1 MAIQFLTIVLA
12 YQLEWSKSYAR
23 SQRWQEE
30 VELLKEEM
38 QQTLEFLKWQSSL
51 WVVKTLK
58 FDQLLLSPFC
68 EGLAAYAFRQADIFL
83 SLHNHFLSLW
93 KGFRELDGTPN
104 HPVPAPTQ
112 TEEVMQGVEG
122 GDGDLE

>member
-1 MAIQFLTIVLA
+1 M
-12 YQLEWSKSYAR
+12 
-23 SQRWQEE
+23 
-30 VELLKEEM
+30 
-38 QQTLEFLKWQSSL
+38 
-51 WVVKTLK
+51 KTLK
-58 FDQLLLSPFC
+58 FDQSSLSPFR
-68 EGLAAYAFRQADIFL
+68 EGLAAYAFQQANIFL

-122 GDGDLE
+122 GNGDLE